1 MGLQPRDITTYA
13 YIPGS
18 ATQGD
23 YYTTDDGLTTDTPS
37 PLHHTPSFSR
47 DIQMAKPWESTAE
60 DTTPSC
66 SLFSSLEEE
75 VRGQGCLLL
84 PLQEKST
91 RVSSLSTRRQ
101 KVKLSTLSIREQS
114 SPLLLRKRR
123 QSARSPFPLSRRN
136 QRTTSPSSLYSP

>member
-1 MGLQPRDITTYA
+1 MGLRPRDITIYA

-23 YYTTDDGLTTDTPS
+23 YYTTDDGLTTDTP
-37 PLHHTPSFSR
+37 PPS
-47 DIQMAKPWESTAE
+47 
-60 DTTPSC
+60 TTPLPLAETFKWQ
-66 SLFSSLEEE
+66 SLGRAPQRTQLPRVPSSLLWKRKSEARA
-75 VRGQGCLLL
+75 VSYSLYKR
-84 PLQEKST
+84 KST

-114 SPLLLRKRR
+114 SPLLLRKKR